1 MSVYDRDA
9 PLHAQPRLAQ
19 EQVQGARA
27 DYEVMRATT
36 WRWGDGRLMT
46 EYEMMYIAAA
56 LQRGTDEFP
65 WAAEELARS
74 RDLLQQWEAQRRA
87 EREARAMPLLKFWGL
102 SLVGLPVV
110 FFITVGTLP
119 IFCLADAVYLLFKGR
134 LFRDRLATF
143 VALVPLAWLIGG
155 FSTFGVSMAIVFNAQ
170 DATSPSL
177 SPAWLLITIPLFL
190 FSSPVGYAALSRYER
205 SRLTELDF

>member
-110 FFITVGTLP
+110 STSRPRWCATCSGRPVFRRRPSAIGWTGVRSCADTQRRHSPATSSPGATLP
-119 IFCLADAVYLLFKGR
+119 PERASANRPRRRCGL
-134 LFRDRLATF
+134 DR
-143 VALVPLAWLIGG
+143 
-155 FSTFGVSMAIVFNAQ
+155 
-170 DATSPSL
+170 
-177 SPAWLLITIPLFL
+177 
-190 FSSPVGYAALSRYER
+190 
-205 SRLTELDF
+205 